1 MSSSSSSYLR
11 DEDLTQETRD
21 LISSLPSEK
30 GWLVSQMYQFQG
42 RWHTQALL
50 QGLLQC
56 QKHFEAKD
64 SDIIL
69 VTNPKSGTTWLK
81 ALVFALI
88 NRNQFPVSSGNHPL
102 LVTNPHLLIPFL
114 EGVYYESPNFD
125 FSELPSPRLMNTH
138 ISLLSLP
145 ESVKSSSCKIV
156 YCCRNPKDMFVSLW
170 HFGKKLA
177 PEETADYP
185 IEKAVEAFCQ
195 GKFIGGPFWD
205 HVLEY
210 WYASLE
216 NPNKVL
222 FVTYEELKKQTGDT
236 IKRIAEFLGC
246 GFIEAEEVRGI
257 VKLCSFESLSS
268 LEANREGKLPN
279 GVETKA
285 FFRKGEV
292 GGWKDTLIVDMVT
305 PLLAE
310 EIDKTAEDKL
320 IGSPFRFFC

>member
-1 MSSSSSSYLR
+1 MSSSSSSSLLR
-11 DEDLTQETRD
+11 DDDLTQETRD

-42 RWHTQALL
+42 RWHAQALL
-50 QGLLQC
+50 QGLLLC

-69 VTNPKSGTTWLK
+69 ATNPKSGTTWLK

-88 NRNQFPVSSGNHPL
+88 NRHNFPVSSGNHPL
-102 LVTNPHLLIPFL
+102 LVTNPHLLVPFL

-125 FSELPSPRLMNTH
+125 FSKLPSPRLMNTH
-138 ISLLSLP
+138 LSLFSLP
-145 ESVKSSSCKIV
+145 ESIKSSSCKIV

-170 HFGKKLA
+170 HFGRKLA
-177 PEETADYP
+177 PQETADYP
-185 IEKAVEAFCQ
+185 IEKAVKAFCE

-222 FVTYEELKKQTGDT
+222 FVTYEELKKQPGDS

-246 GFIEAEEVRGI
+246 GFTGEEEVKEI
-257 VKLCSFESLSS
+257 VKLCSFESLSC
-268 LEANREGKLPN
+268 LEVNKEGNKLPN

-285 FFRKGEV
+285 FFRKGEI
-292 GGWKDTLIVDMVT
+292 GGWGDTLSDSM
-305 PLLAE
+305 AE
-310 EIDKTAEDKL
+310 EIDRTMEEKFQ
-320 IGSPFRFFC
+320 GSGLKFSC

>member
-1 MSSSSSSYLR
+1 MSSSSSVPDYLR
-11 DEDLTQETRD
+11 EENLTQETRE

-30 GWLVSQMYQFQG
+30 GWLVSQMYQYQG

-50 QGLLQC
+50 QGILTC

-69 VTNPKSGTTWLK
+69 VTNPKSDCD
-81 ALVFALI
+81 
-88 NRNQFPVSSGNHPL
+88 S
-102 LVTNPHLLIPFL
+102 
-114 EGVYYESPNFD
+114 
-125 FSELPSPRLMNTH
+125 
-138 ISLLSLP
+138 
-145 ESVKSSSCKIV
+145 
-156 YCCRNPKDMFVSLW
+156 RNPKDMFVSLW

-210 WYASLE
+210 WYASLK
-216 NPNKVL
+216 NPEKVL
-222 FVTYEELKKQTGDT
+222 FVSYEELKKQTGDT
-236 IKRIAEFLGC
+236 VKRIAEFLGC
-246 GFIEAEEVRGI
+246 GVIGEEKVRDI

-268 LEANREGKLPN
+268 LEVNKEGKLPS
-279 GVETKA
+279 GMETKD

-292 GGWKDTLIVDMVT
+292 GGWRDTLT
-305 PLLAE
+305 ESLAE
-310 EIDKTAEDKL
+310 IDFFKL
-320 IGSPFRFFC
+320 ASFLVFGFLCGL